1 MDKIMIINGPNLN
14 MLGIREVAQYG
25 NTSYDDLCSQIEKH
39 SKDKFQIEI
48 YQSNIEGEIV
58 SKIQDVV
65 EQELDG
71 LIINPGAYTHTSIA
85 IRDALSILNIP
96 IVEVHISDIYK
107 REKFRNFSYFS
118 VIAEKV
124 FCGLGIDGYE
134 LALEEAISLN
144 VGDK

>member
-1 MDKIMIINGPNLN
+1 MKKLIIINGPNLN
-14 MLGIREVAQYG
+14 LLGKREPNVYG
-25 NTSYDDLCSQIEKH
+25 SLSFTDFLETIKKKYPSVNLEH
-39 SKDKFQIEI
+39 

-96 IVEVHISDIYK
+96 IVEVHISDIKK
-107 REKFRNFSYFS
+107 RENFRKINLITDLCSTTIIGKGVKGYMEA
-118 VIAEKV
+118 VDYLYEK
-124 FCGLGIDGYE
+124 
-134 LALEEAISLN
+134 N
-144 VGDK
+144 